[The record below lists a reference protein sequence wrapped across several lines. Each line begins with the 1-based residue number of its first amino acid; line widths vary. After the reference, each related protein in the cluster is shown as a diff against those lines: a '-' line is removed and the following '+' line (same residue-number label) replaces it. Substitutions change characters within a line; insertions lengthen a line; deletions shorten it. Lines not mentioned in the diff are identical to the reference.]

1 VLAALLILAPAA
13 TADSNDA
20 AYFNGLTA
28 HGITASRL
36 GPAFGPTV
44 AIQLGHAICIDL
56 GTVWTPVAEGVK
68 VHEMSVT
75 RSLRPAL
82 LVDWRYGHGCAA
94 DALPRAAICAVE
106 SGDILVT
113 SCAVAFGGAQSRTTY
128 THSRGSQQES
138 QSSNKLTKGQVRRP
152 GGIQAPGGLG
162 TQGCELR
169 FCLRSYIRPAQFPG
183 AKYVHLRLLR
193 FPL

>member
-68 VHEMSVT
+68 VHDMSVT

-82 LVDWRYGHGCAA
+82 LVGWRYGHGCAA
-94 DALPRAAICAVE
+94 DALPRYTGAISTNRRSYPHWLSLARRLQIIRTAAHA
-106 SGDILVT
+106 
-113 SCAVAFGGAQSRTTY
+113 
-128 THSRGSQQES
+128 
-138 QSSNKLTKGQVRRP
+138 
-152 GGIQAPGGLG
+152 GLG
-162 TQGCELR
+162 
-169 FCLRSYIRPAQFPG
+169 
-183 AKYVHLRLLR
+183 RL
-193 FPL
+193 PLTN